1 MAYFPFFTDI
11 EKKNCLIVG
20 TFDLVLEKTER
31 LLPYGVN
38 IYALAEDGTDGELD
52 KLEKLGAK
60 IIKEKFD
67 IKTLD
72 FYDFVVTCSLNSSFN
87 KEIAEICKEKRIPIN
102 SVDDTENCTFIF
114 PSLIKRGKLSVGISS
129 SGASPYMTRYLK
141 KKLNEIIPNNTEN
154 LLEMLEELRPFVKE
168 QVSDEKKRKQIFKR
182 LFLDFVDSEKLP
194 DLNDVNRLISKL

>member
-11 EKKNCLIVG
+11 ENKNCLIVG
-20 TFDLVLEKTER
+20 TFDLVLEKAER
-31 LLPYGVN
+31 LFPYGVN
-38 IYALAEDGTDGELD
+38 IHALAEDGTDKELD

-67 IKTLD
+67 LKTLE

-87 KEIAEICKEKRIPIN
+87 KEIADACKEKRIPIN

-141 KKLNEIIPNNTEN
+141 KKLNEIIPDNTEN
-154 LLEMLEELRPFVKE
+154 LLERLEELRPFVKE

-182 LFLDFVDSEKLP
+182 LFLDFIDSEKLP
-194 DLNDVNRLISKL
+194 DLNDINRLISEL

>member
-1 MAYFPFFTDI
+1 MAYFPFFADI

-67 IKTLD
+67 IKTIE

-87 KEIAEICKEKRIPIN
+87 KEIADVCKEKRIPIN

-141 KKLNEIIPNNTEN
+141 KKLNEIIPDNTED
-154 LLEMLEELRPFVKE
+154 LLERLEELRPFVKE
-168 QVSDEKKRKQIFKR
+168 QVSDEKKRKLIFKR

>member
-1 MAYFPFFTDI
+1 MAYFPFFADI

-31 LLPYGVN
+31 LFPYGVN
-38 IYALAEDGTDGELD
+38 IHALAEDGTDGELD

-60 IIKEKFD
+60 IVKEKFD
-67 IKTLD
+67 IKTIE

-87 KEIAEICKEKRIPIN
+87 KEIADVCKEKRIPIN

-141 KKLNEIIPNNTEN
+141 AKLNEIIPDNTED
-154 LLEMLEELRPFVKE
+154 LLERLEELRPFVKE
-168 QVSDEKKRKQIFKR
+168 QVSDEKKRKMIFKR

-194 DLNDVNRLISKL
+194 DLNDVNRLISEL

>member
-11 EKKNCLIVG
+11 ENKNCLIVG

-31 LLPYGVN
+31 LLPYRVN
-38 IYALAEDGTDGELD
+38 IYALAEDGTDEELD
-52 KLEKLGAK
+52 KLEILGAK

-67 IKTLD
+67 IKTID
-72 FYDFVVTCSLNSSFN
+72 FYDFVVTCSLNSGFN
-87 KEIAEICKEKRIPIN
+87 KEVADVCKEKRIPIN

-141 KKLNEIIPNNTEN
+141 AKLNEIIPDNTED
-154 LLEMLEELRPFVKE
+154 LLERLEELRPFVKE
-168 QVSDEKKRKQIFKR
+168 QVSDEKKRKLIFKR
-182 LFLDFVDSEKLP
+182 LFLDFIDSEKLP
-194 DLNDVNRLISKL
+194 DLNDVNRLISEL

>member
-38 IYALAEDGTDGELD
+38 IYALAEDGTDKELD

-67 IKTLD
+67 IKTIEL
-72 FYDFVVTCSLNSSFN
+72 YDFVVTCSLNSSFN
-87 KEIAEICKEKRIPIN
+87 KEIADVCKEKRIPIN

-141 KKLNEIIPNNTEN
+141 KKLNEIIPDNTEN
-154 LLEMLEELRPFVKE
+154 LLERLEELRPFVKE
-168 QVSDEKKRKQIFKR
+168 QVSDEKKRKLIFKR
-182 LFLDFVDSEKLP
+182 LFLDFIDSEKLP
-194 DLNDVNRLISKL
+194 DLNDVNRLISEL